1 MLSSPP
7 PAAFDGSVYR
17 FNRKQL
23 RGAVCGLEVTEA
35 QTALSCRARLEMQ
48 GHLGRSSGPL
58 SPFYCGFRERREN
71 CVVSENLVQ
80 AVGLG
85 GRMGREIRGRD
96 KCVSDH
102 VA

>member
-7 PAAFDGSVYR
+7 PAAFDDSVYR

-35 QTALSCRARLEMQ
+35 QRALSCRARLEMQ
-48 GHLGRSSGPL
+48 GPSGKKHK
-58 SPFYCGFRERREN
+58 SFVPFYCGFRERREN

-80 AVGLG
+80 AVGV
-85 GRMGREIRGRD
+85 GREDGQRD
-96 KCVSDH
+96 KRKR
-102 VA
+102 